1 MSDFDLNALE
11 HLVAE
16 RAMADPAASYT
27 RQLLDSGVEKCAKKL
42 GEEAVE
48 AALAAVTNDRGGLT
62 KEAADVLFH
71 LLVVLRAQ
79 QIPLS
84 DVMAE
89 LKSRTVQ
96 SGLAEKAA
104 RQGG

>member
-1 MSDFDLNALE
+1 MSNFDLAALE
-11 HLVAE
+11 GLVAE
-16 RAMADPAASYT
+16 RAQADPAASYT

-71 LLVVLRAQ
+71 LLVLLRARG
-79 QIPLS
+79 IPLS
-84 DVMAE
+84 DVYAE
-89 LKSRTVQ
+89 LKSRMAQ

-104 RQGG
+104 RRG

>member
-1 MSDFDLNALE
+1 MTDFDLNALE
-11 HLVAE
+11 RLVAE
-16 RAMADPAASYT
+16 RSAADPTASYT

-48 AALAAVTNDRGGLT
+48 AALAAVMNDREGLT

-71 LLVVLRAQ
+71 LLVVLKARD
-79 QIPLS
+79 IPLA
-84 DVMAE
+84 DVMTE
-89 LKSRTVQ
+89 LESRKAQ

-104 RQGG
+104 RRG

>member
-1 MSDFDLNALE
+1 MTDFDLAALE
-11 HLVAE
+11 ALVNE
-16 RAMADPAASYT
+16 RAAADPASSYT

-48 AALAAVTNDRGGLT
+48 AALAAVMNDREGLT

-71 LLVVLRAQ
+71 LVVVLKARS
-79 QIPLS
+79 IPLA

-89 LKSRTVQ
+89 LKSRTSQ

-104 RQGG
+104 RRG

>member
-1 MSDFDLNALE
+1 MSDFDLSVLE
-11 HLVAE
+11 RIVAE
-16 RAMADPAASYT
+16 RASADPALSYT

-48 AALAAVTNDRGGLT
+48 AALAAVVRDREGLT
-62 KEAADVLFH
+62 KESADVLFH
-71 LLVVLRAQ
+71 LLVVLKASN
-79 QIPLS
+79 IPLA

-96 SGLAEKAA
+96 SGLEEKAA
-104 RQGG
+104 RKQ

>member
-1 MSDFDLNALE
+1 MTDFDLDALE
-11 HLVAE
+11 RLVAE
-16 RAMADPAASYT
+16 RAAADPALSYT

-48 AALAAVTNDRGGLT
+48 AALAAVMNDREGLT

-71 LLVVLRAQ
+71 LLVVLKARD
-79 QIPLS
+79 IPLA

-89 LKSRTVQ
+89 LKSRKAQ

-104 RQGG
+104 RRG